1 MAEPDTAAASSG
13 RAMIQV
19 QNLVKV
25 YGLTRAVN
33 GVSFS
38 VGEGE
43 ILGFL
48 GPNGAGKTTTMRILT
63 GYTPATSG
71 TALIGGHDVAKQ
83 SFAARQ
89 IVGYLPENAPLYLD
103 MYVRDYLRFM
113 GEIKRYPSSKLKGY
127 VDEAIDECGLRDV
140 AGRII
145 RNLSK
150 GYRQRVGLAQALL
163 GNPKV
168 LVLDEPTVGLDP
180 RQIHDIREVIKSMAG
195 RRTVILST
203 HILPEVSMTCQKV
216 IIINRGQIEAQGTP
230 ENLVSSLAG
239 GTAIT
244 VTAEGVQ
251 YQVQEVLNRV
261 PGVTRVT
268 HERTQGAQANVYRVE
283 VTSGANPRA
292 EIARA
297 LVQGGHNLLELT
309 STGLSLEDI
318 FLRVISTQ
326 REVA

>member
-1 MAEPDTAAASSG
+1 MAEPSPAGTPAG
-13 RAMIQV
+13 QAMIQV
-19 QNLVKV
+19 QNLTKV
-25 YGLTRAVN
+25 YGLTRAVDE
-33 GVSFS
+33 VSFA
-38 VGEGE
+38 VGKGE

-71 TALIGGHDVAKQ
+71 RALIAGYDIVKQ
-83 SFAARQ
+83 SFEARKV
-89 IVGYLPENAPLYLD
+89 VGYLPESAPLYID

-113 GEIKRYPSSKLKGY
+113 AEVKRSPGNKIKAY
-127 VDEAIDECGLRDV
+127 VNEAMEECGLTDV
-140 AGRII
+140 AGRMI

-163 GNPKV
+163 GNPEV

-180 RQIHDIREVIKSMAG
+180 RQIHDIRELIKGMAG

-216 IIINRGQIEAQGTP
+216 IIISRGRIEAQGTP
-230 ENLVSSLAG
+230 ENLVSSMAG
-239 GTAIT
+239 ESAIM
-244 VTAEGVQ
+244 VTAEGPRA
-251 YQVQEVLNRV
+251 EILELLGRIG
-261 PGVTRVT
+261 GVTQVT
-268 HERTQGAQANVYRVE
+268 HDRQQGAANVYRVE
-283 VTSGANPRA
+283 VGGGANPRA

-297 LVQGGHNLLELT
+297 LVQAGHALLELT

-318 FLRVISTQ
+318 FLRVISSQ